1 MKIIYIGHKS
11 IKTDNIAATGLTWQ
25 RGEVHEVA
33 DEKKAAKLLEH
44 KTIWADATG
53 KSDAEIAAMLLPELK
68 AVPADPIVRVI
79 PEGDAFMDAFVMVVP
94 VEVLR
99 ELHNKNLT
107 AVFMKPVDADAFA
120 EWKLERD
127 TRPEAADTAPVK
139 TGPKTQARDTKAGL
153 DSAPKKAA

>member
-1 MKIIYIGHKS
+1 MKVLYIGHKS

-33 DEKKAAKLLEH
+33 DEKKAAKLIEH

-53 KSDAEIAAMLLPELK
+53 KSDVEIADMLLPALK
-68 AVPADPIVRVI
+68 AVAPEPVVRVI

-94 VEVLR
+94 VEILR
-99 ELHNKNLT
+99 ELHSKNLT

-127 TRPEAADTAPVK
+127 TAPK
-139 TGPKTQARDTKAGL
+139 NTGPKVQARDTKAGL
-153 DSAPKKAA
+153 EVKGKAA

>member
-1 MKIIYIGHKS
+1 MKILYIGNKP

-25 RGEVHEVA
+25 RGEIQEVA

-53 KSDAEIAAMLLPELK
+53 KSDTEIAGMLLPELK

-99 ELHNKNLT
+99 ELHSKNLT

-120 EWKLERD
+120 EWKLDR
-127 TRPEAADTAPVK
+127 DTAPK
-139 TGPKTQARDTKAGL
+139 NTGPKPQARDTKAGL
-153 DSAPKKAA
+153 EVKGKAA